1 VTGRIIVSRKS
12 VSYKWVIFGV
22 LAAQYLF
29 GYFHRVCP
37 AVVAPELTKAF
48 DISGVALGVLASAYF
63 YPYAA
68 MQIPAGMLSDSW
80 GAKKTVMV
88 CALIAALGSVLFGLS
103 PTLGYAIFSRVLV
116 GLGVSAMF
124 VTSLKI
130 FANWFKPT
138 EFARMSALFMAAGG
152 LGWLTAATPLA
163 VFSQYFDWRWAFIGL
178 GIITMLL
185 TVLTRFTVSDRPDES
200 DSKAVS
206 ERGKGPGTGARKI
219 GQDLKMVLKEKYF
232 WPLAI
237 YMFLGGAGSFG
248 FFSLWAGPYLMDV
261 YRLSKPA
268 AGNVLSVL
276 PLAMIFAG
284 PFLGYL
290 SDKVLVSRKKVLV
303 VSSVAYIACWFIMLL
318 RHDSLSLPWLYVIFF
333 LLGAMGTGV
342 APIGYTA
349 SKELF
354 AGEMAGIS
362 IGAINLFP
370 FLGGVVAQPLIGYIL
385 DKTGKVGVHYPSSAY
400 HSVILGYLFASLLGL
415 ITVFF
420 TKETLR
426 KQ

>member
-1 VTGRIIVSRKS
+1 MTKGVNIGRRSLQ
-12 VSYKWVIFGV
+12 YKWVIFGV

-48 DISGVALGVLASAYF
+48 DISGMALGVLASAYF

-68 MQIPAGMLSDSW
+68 MQIPAGILADSW
-80 GAKKTVMV
+80 GPKKTVMV
-88 CALIAALGSVLFGLS
+88 CALIAALGSVFFGLS

-116 GLGVSAMF
+116 GFGVSAMF

-152 LGWLTAATPLA
+152 VGWLTAATPLA

-200 DSKAVS
+200 DAEAAS
-206 ERGKGPGTGARKI
+206 ERGKSPGSGVRKI
-219 GQDLKMVLKEKYF
+219 GQDLRMVLKEKHF
-232 WPLAI
+232 WPLAAW
-237 YMFLGGAGSFG
+237 MFLVGTGSFG
-248 FFSLWAGPYLMDV
+248 FFSLWAGPYLMDA

-276 PLAMIFAG
+276 PLAMVFAG

-290 SDKVLVSRKKVLV
+290 SDRVLVSRKKVLV
-303 VSSVAYIACWFIMLL
+303 VASVVYVVCWFIMLL
-318 RHDSLSLPWLYVIFF
+318 HYDSLPLHWLYVVFF
-333 LLGAMGTGV
+333 LLSATGTGV
-342 APIGYTA
+342 APIGYTVA
-349 SKELF
+349 KELF
-354 AGEMAGIS
+354 SAEMAGIS

-370 FLGGVVAQPLIGYIL
+370 FLGGVVAQPLIGLIL
-385 DKTGKVGVHYPSSAY
+385 DKVGKIGAHYPSSAY
-400 HSVILGYLFASLLGL
+400 RSVILVYIVAGL
-415 ITVFF
+415 MGLVIVLF

>member
-1 VTGRIIVSRKS
+1 MSGGVNIGRGSLH
-12 VSYKWVIFGV
+12 YKWVIFGV
-22 LAAQYLF
+22 LALQYLF

-37 AVVAPELTKAF
+37 AVVAPELIKAF

-68 MQIPAGMLSDSW
+68 MQIPAGILSDSW

-88 CALIAALGSVLFGLS
+88 CALIAAIGSVLFGLS

-152 LGWLTAATPLA
+152 VGWLTAATPLA
-163 VFSQYFDWRWAFIGL
+163 VFSQYFDWRWAFVGL
-178 GIITMLL
+178 GIITMFL
-185 TVLTRFTVSDRPDES
+185 TVLTRFTVSDRPEEGD
-200 DSKAVS
+200 
-206 ERGKGPGTGARKI
+206 AREVGGNGNNSQVVITKI

-232 WPLAI
+232 WPLAV

-261 YRLSKPA
+261 YRLSKPE

-276 PLAMIFAG
+276 PLAMVFAG

-303 VSSVAYIACWFIMLL
+303 FSSVAYIAGWFIMLL
-318 RHDSLSLPWLYVIFF
+318 RHDSLPLPWLYVIFF

-354 AGEMAGIS
+354 SGEMAGIS

-385 DKTGKVGVHYPSSAY
+385 DKAGKVGVHYPSSAY

-415 ITVFF
+415 VIVFL

>member
-1 VTGRIIVSRKS
+1 MTGRIIVSRKS

-261 YRLSKPA
+261 SSTVKACGRQCPFRSPSGHDFCRTFSWSSLRQGLSEQKEGPSGFFSGLHSMLVHNA
-268 AGNVLSVL
+268 PSPRL
-276 PLAMIFAG
+276 PLITLALCDFFSPG
-284 PFLGYL
+284 CNGDRSCSHRVHSLERTF
-290 SDKVLVSRKKVLV
+290 
-303 VSSVAYIACWFIMLL
+303 CWRNG
-318 RHDSLSLPWLYVIFF
+318 RHLNWGHKSFSLSRGCCCSTTHW
-333 LLGAMGTGV
+333 
-342 APIGYTA
+342 
-349 SKELF
+349 
-354 AGEMAGIS
+354 
-362 IGAINLFP
+362 
-370 FLGGVVAQPLIGYIL
+370 
-385 DKTGKVGVHYPSSAY
+385 VHP
-400 HSVILGYLFASLLGL
+400 
-415 ITVFF
+415 
-420 TKETLR
+420 
-426 KQ
+426 